1 MRSVFVGFET
11 LNPESLRRHDK
22 QQNLGRDYDEVIRR
36 CHALGVM
43 VNGSF
48 VFGLDDDGPDVFDRT
63 VEWGVSH
70 SLETAT
76 FHIMTPYPGTA
87 LHQRLVA
94 DRRIVTDDWERYD
107 TRHVV
112 FTPKRMSPEQL
123 EAGYWR
129 AYRDFY
135 RWGAIWQG
143 AAGQDTVRARAR
155 HLAYAGGWRKLEP
168 LWDLAIRSRHVN
180 AMLPALERTLD
191 AFVGARRKGRDR
203 LGTSARRRADP
214 SMG

>member
-1 MRSVFVGFET
+1 M
-11 LNPESLRRHDK
+11 
-22 QQNLGRDYDEVIRR
+22 
-36 CHALGVM
+36 
-43 VNGSF
+43 
-48 VFGLDDDGPDVFDRT
+48 
-63 VEWGVSH
+63 EWGVSR

-94 DRRIVTDDWERYD
+94 DGRIVTDDWERYD

-112 FTPKRMSPEQL
+112 FTPKRMTPEQL

-143 AAGQDTVRARAR
+143 AAGQDTVHARAR

-203 LGTSARRRADP
+203 LARSARRRPDP

>member
-1 MRSVFVGFET
+1 
-11 LNPESLRRHDK
+11 
-22 QQNLGRDYDEVIRR
+22 
-36 CHALGVM
+36 
-43 VNGSF
+43 
-48 VFGLDDDGPDVFDRT
+48 
-63 VEWGVSH
+63 
-70 SLETAT
+70 
-76 FHIMTPYPGTA
+76 MTPYPGTA

-94 DRRIVTDDWERYD
+94 DGRIVTDDWERYD

-112 FTPKRMSPEQL
+112 FTPKRMMPEQL

-135 RWGAIWQG
+135 RWSAIWQG
-143 AAGQDTVRARAR
+143 AAGQHTVKARAR
-155 HLAYAGGWRKLEP
+155 HLAYAGGWRKFEP

-191 AFVGARRKGRDR
+191 AFIGARRNGRDR
-203 LGTSARRRADP
+203 PTVSVRGRTDA

>member
-1 MRSVFVGFET
+1 
-11 LNPESLRRHDK
+11 
-22 QQNLGRDYDEVIRR
+22 
-36 CHALGVM
+36 
-43 VNGSF
+43 
-48 VFGLDDDGPDVFDRT
+48 
-63 VEWGVSH
+63 
-70 SLETAT
+70 
-76 FHIMTPYPGTA
+76 MTPYPGTA

-94 DRRIVTDDWERYD
+94 DGRIVTDDWERYD

-112 FTPKRMSPEQL
+112 FTPKRMTPEQL

-180 AMLPALERTLD
+180 AMLPVLEQTLD
-191 AFVGARRKGRDR
+191 AFVGARRKGRER
-203 LGTSARRRADP
+203 LGRSAPRRADP